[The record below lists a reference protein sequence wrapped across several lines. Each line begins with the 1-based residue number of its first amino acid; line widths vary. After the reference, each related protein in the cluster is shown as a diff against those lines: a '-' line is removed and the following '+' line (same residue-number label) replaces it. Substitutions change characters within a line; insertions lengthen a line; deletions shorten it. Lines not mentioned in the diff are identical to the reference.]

1 MCFYQYLLLL
11 QFLEAVGNLWSPGRP
26 YPNLAEH
33 TVVCAS
39 VKFDY
44 FGQFRIFEGPWE
56 FLDYLAQPF
65 LRYLITISAAL
76 ALQRSVGNFL
86 SWQLGHGCLCS
97 FFKLR
102 HIPDDAGNGTGQL
115 PSILGLG
122 KAWCK
127 CLLLEIGLGQLP
139 SSLGSY
145 RCGYINLF
153 GQLPLLETWN
163 WQHRLWWRLETAPPR
178 RPDCPGI

>member
-1 MCFYQYLLLL
+1 MDFAIFTILGDR
-11 QFLEAVGNLWSPGRP
+11 GNLLHTQISFFHIQLIINPILNKKNQHLDVFLSIFTAFTILGGRGNFWSPGRP
-26 YPNLAEH
+26 YPNLAED
-33 TVVCAS
+33 TAVCAP

-44 FGQFRIFEGPWE
+44 FGQFRIFEGLWE

-115 PSILGLG
+115 PAL
-122 KAWCK
+122 
-127 CLLLEIGLGQLP
+127 
-139 SSLGSY
+139 
-145 RCGYINLF
+145 
-153 GQLPLLETWN
+153 
-163 WQHRLWWRLETAPPR
+163 
-178 RPDCPGI
+178 